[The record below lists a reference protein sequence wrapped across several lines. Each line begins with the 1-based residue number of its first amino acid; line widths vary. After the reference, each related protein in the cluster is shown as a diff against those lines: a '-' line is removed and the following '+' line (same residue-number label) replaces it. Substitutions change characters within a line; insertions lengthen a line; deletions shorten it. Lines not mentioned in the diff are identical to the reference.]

1 MTADHAED
9 PAVLNFRTP
18 KRDRAGAVVPFTLDD
33 DPTILTATRPKQAVL
48 IDLYRQMEATDEK
61 DPALLQVF
69 DDFMHICFDEETQAY
84 LNARFHDPDD
94 DADIDTL
101 NPIIEALMGAW
112 YRRPTTRPSGSSQPS
127 RRSGPR
133 STGRRR

>member
-1 MTADHAED
+1 MTAEPTDTG
-9 PAVLNFRTP
+9 VLNFKSP
-18 KRDRAGAVVPFTLDD
+18 KRDAVGAVVPFTIDD

-48 IDLYRQMEATDEK
+48 IDLYRKMDVVGEE
-61 DPALLQVF
+61 DPAIIQVF
-69 DDFMHICFDEETQAY
+69 DEFMRVCFDQETQDY
-84 LNARFHDPDD
+84 LNSRFRDPDD

-101 NPIIEALMGAW
+101 QPVIETLMGVW
-112 YRRPTTRPSGSSQPS
+112 YRRPTTKSSASSGPS